1 MNRPLP
7 PADRNIKKMK
17 YLLLILVL
25 LGAMVRGAAASQC
38 YEIDDCI
45 AANGTSVGWN
55 SYCGDG
61 SCDCACYVAE
71 YGPMTLGR
79 DAWQSQ
85 QIVRLAESQARM
97 IEQLNEMQAVL
108 AQFFGA
114 PVGSFPSPPDAPR
127 EVSGAVL
134 ETLRAVPYDME
145 VNTTSN
151 L

>member
-1 MNRPLP
+1 
-7 PADRNIKKMK
+7 MK
-17 YLLLILVL
+17 YLFLLFVL
-25 LGAMVRGAAASQC
+25 LGAMVGGAAASQC

-55 SYCGDG
+55 TYCGDG

-79 DAWQSQ
+79 DVWQTQ

-108 AQFFGA
+108 AQFFEA
-114 PVGSFPSPPDAPR
+114 PEGSFPTHVSAAAAQQDEAGSLTELHATSPHDI
-127 EVSGAVL
+127 
-134 ETLRAVPYDME
+134 E
-145 VNTTSN
+145 VNTTAG
-151 L
+151 LQDF